1 MSAHASID
9 VQFKPYRLTLLR
21 GNDGVWVARLAR
33 IGEEHAPLVVANS
46 TPEHPGSAAR
56 ISLAGGEPRLSVGY
70 AAFAIPARQLQR
82 LREWI
87 EAQSAPAF
95 TLDPDVLERI
105 AAGGPGPVTGADDG
119 EDPQP

>member
-46 TPEHPGSAAR
+46 SPEQPWSAAR
-56 ISLAGGEPRLSVGY
+56 ISMTGGEPRLSVGY
-70 AAFAIPARQLQR
+70 AAFAVPTRQLQR

-87 EAQSAPAF
+87 EAQSTPAF
-95 TLDPDVLERI
+95 TIDVVALNAI
-105 AAGGPGPVTGADDG
+105 AGGGPGPVTGDAESEDG
-119 EDPQP
+119 QP